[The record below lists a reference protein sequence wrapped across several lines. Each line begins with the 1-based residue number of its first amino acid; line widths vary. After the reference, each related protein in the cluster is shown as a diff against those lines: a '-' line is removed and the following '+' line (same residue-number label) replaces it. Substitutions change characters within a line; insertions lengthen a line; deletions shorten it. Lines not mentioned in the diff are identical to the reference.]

1 MSITLIVIPIFT
13 MLVAFIS
20 NMAGIGGGGLLVL
33 FFLYYLGMS
42 SVLAT
47 GLSLVTIATSAVIGS
62 FSNIRH
68 GHVDLKLF
76 RVVLIFGLVGIILG
90 SLLSFVVPTGIF
102 KGVFGLIPISIG
114 TTSLILT
121 LRGKEVKDHLEP
133 KTYLDRGISVSAF
146 VAGIVSGFTGI
157 GIGGITGTYLIS
169 KKRMKPKTVFSTLV
183 FTMIFTSLLGGLIHV
198 SSLKFSKET
207 DLYIPLLIIGAAIGA
222 LAGARVS
229 GVIRSRSLKFFQAIA
244 IISIG
249 LLAISIYLL
258 TT

>member
-1 MSITLIVIPIFT
+1 MSITLVVIPIFAT
-13 MLVAFIS
+13 LVAFVS

-42 SVLAT
+42 SVLSA
-47 GLSLVTIATSAVIGS
+47 GLSLITIATSCTIGS

-68 GHVDLKLF
+68 GHVNIQLF
-76 RVVLIFGLVGIILG
+76 RVLLTFGLVGIVLG
-90 SLLSFVVPTGIF
+90 SLLSFVVPTNIF

-121 LRGKEVKDHLEP
+121 LREKEVKDHLEP
-133 KTYLDRGISVSAF
+133 KRYLDRGIGLSALA
-146 VAGIVSGFTGI
+146 AGIVSGFTGI

-169 KKRMKPKTVFSTLV
+169 KRRMNPKTAFSTLV
-183 FTMIFTSLLGGLIHV
+183 FTMIFTSVLGGLIHV
-198 SSLKFSKET
+198 GSLRFSKDT
-207 DLYIPLLIIGAAIGA
+207 DLYIPLLIVGAAIGA

-229 GVIRSRSLKFFQAIA
+229 AVVRSRSLKFFQAIA
-244 IISIG
+244 ILSIG
-249 LLAISIYLL
+249 LLAISIYLI